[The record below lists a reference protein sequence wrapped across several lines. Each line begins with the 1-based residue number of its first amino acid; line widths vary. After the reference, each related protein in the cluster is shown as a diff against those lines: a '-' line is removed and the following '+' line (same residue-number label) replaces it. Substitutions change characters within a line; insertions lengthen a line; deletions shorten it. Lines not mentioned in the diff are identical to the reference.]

1 MNKTRLVTKVV
12 AGSLAA
18 SALLLGTLAAPAQA
32 TNDTGWGAGGSHI
45 GSGAVS
51 KADTG
56 WG

>member
-18 SALLLGTLAAPAQA
+18 SALLLGTLATPAQA
-32 TNDTGWGAGGSHI
+32 ANDTGWGAGGSH

>member
-1 MNKTRLVTKVV
+1 MNRTRLVTKVV

-18 SALLLGTLAAPAQA
+18 SALLLGTLAAPAEA
-32 TNDTGWGAGGSHI
+32 ANDTGWGAGGGH
-45 GSGAVS
+45 GAGAVS